1 MKKFFMVLLSITVL
15 AACSS
20 EEANKDD
27 KSKKEESVD
36 VDKKLF
42 NVEVTLPASM
52 FEGQNVEDIKAEAKE
67 NDIKEVTENEDGSIT
82 YKMSKSVHKEMM
94 KEISSGIKETVEET
108 KSSEDFVS
116 ISDIKYNDSFSE
128 FTMVVDKEAYENSM
142 DGFATLTLGMSGM
155 LYQMYDGV
163 SEDDYSVT
171 IKMQDETTGEVFD
184 EVVYPDALEEVEES

>member
-1 MKKFFMVLLSITVL
+1 MKKLFMILLSITVL

-108 KSSEDFVS
+108 KNSEDFVS

-142 DGFATLTLGMSGM
+142 DGFATMTLGMSGM